1 MNANTEN
8 MNVCLVQTDIHAT
21 DKFAN
26 MENCNSLLQHITV
39 QPHLIVLPELFSC
52 GFSVQVA
59 AMGETMNGESIQYM
73 RQISLQYDCAVV
85 GSVPVITPQGMVN
98 RLYWAEQGTIAGY
111 YDKKHLFFGC
121 EKQNFIPGNAV
132 YTANMQGWRCRVLTC
147 YDIRFPLWCRNS
159 YTPANNSYAYDV
171 LVAIANFPASRA
183 EVFDTLLRARAMEN
197 QCYVLAVNRVGED
210 GYGVVHHGGTQVI
223 SPLGRTLA
231 RMPDSTQGVLQYTI
245 NKSDLL
251 QERTSFPVGND
262 WD

>member
-1 MNANTEN
+1 MNADTEN
-8 MNVCLVQTDIHAT
+8 INVCLVQTDIHAT
-21 DKFAN
+21 HKFAN
-26 MENCNSLLQHITV
+26 VENCNTLLRHITV

-52 GFSVQVA
+52 GISEHICRMA
-59 AMGETMNGESIQYM
+59 ETMDGESIQYM
-73 RQISLQYDCAVV
+73 QHLSRQYGCVV
-85 GSVPVITPQGMVN
+85 AGSVPVITPQGMVN
-98 RLYWAEQGTIAGY
+98 RMCWIDNGNITGY

-121 EKQNFIPGNAV
+121 EKQYFIPGNTA
-132 YTANMQGWRCRVLTC
+132 YTGNVQGWNCRTLTC
-147 YDIRFPLWCRNS
+147 YDIRFPLWCRNAYS
-159 YTPANNSYAYDV
+159 PLHHTYDYDV
-171 LVAIANFPASRA
+171 LVVIANFPASRA
-183 EVFDTLLRARAMEN
+183 MAFDTLLRARAIEN

-251 QERTSFPVGND
+251 QVRTSFPVGND